1 MELSEIAQT
10 TCLIAVSHEHFMKM
24 HDSDAFQWFEL
35 FWAMGFV
42 HLHWSTWVQRLTSRT
57 PQSTCPSRVPPL
69 PVRPARRLQRSRINF
84 IRS

>member
-42 HLHWSTWVQRLTSRT
+42 HLHCFLDPLLYFSHW
-57 PQSTCPSRVPPL
+57 PSDTL
-69 PVRPARRLQRSRINF
+69 SSLARHWLL
-84 IRS
+84 